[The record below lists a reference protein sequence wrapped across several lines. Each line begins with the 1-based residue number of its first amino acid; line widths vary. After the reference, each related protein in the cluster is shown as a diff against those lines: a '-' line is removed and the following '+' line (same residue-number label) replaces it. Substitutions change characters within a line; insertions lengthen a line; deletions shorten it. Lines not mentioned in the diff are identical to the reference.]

1 MRLFAGRVS
10 PISQE
15 VVKVLLAAG
24 DIEAEHPTE
33 VVLDVES
40 VLKNYLTMEKD
51 VNEKARELLDRTG
64 RGTEQYSR
72 VREQIADSKGIKV
85 GDETLDYLL
94 DQVVEMFGH
103 SRNVDEIYAQDV
115 ELRRKMAPIFKKHMG
130 EDDKLDAEVRAQI
143 RHVKEGTRDWDI
155 EYSRQAEI
163 IKRKRGLQ

>member
-1 MRLFAGRVS
+1 MRLFAGRVG
-10 PISQE
+10 PIAQE
-15 VVKVLLAAG
+15 VVKVLLASG

-51 VNEKARELLDRTG
+51 VNEKTRELLDKTS
-64 RGTEQYSR
+64 RGQENYSR

-94 DQVVEMFGH
+94 DQVVEIFGH
-103 SRNVDEIYAQDV
+103 SKNVDEIYAQDV

-130 EDDKLDAEVRAQI
+130 EDDKLDAEVRAQLK
-143 RHVKEGTRDWDI
+143 HVKEGTRDWEI
-155 EYSRQAEI
+155 EYARMVEI

>member
-1 MRLFAGRVS
+1 MRLFAGRVG
-10 PISQE
+10 PIAQE

-40 VLKNYLTMEKD
+40 VLKNYLEMEKE
-51 VNEKARELLDRTG
+51 VGEKTRELLDRTS
-64 RGTEQYSR
+64 RGPEQYNR

-115 ELRRKMAPIFKKHMG
+115 ELRRKMAPIFKKYMG
-130 EDDKLDAEVRAQI
+130 EDEKLDAEVRAQLK
-143 RHVKEGTRDWDI
+143 HVKEGTRDWDV
-155 EYSRQAEI
+155 EYGRMVEI

>member
-10 PISQE
+10 PIAQE
-15 VVKVLLAAG
+15 VVRILVAGG

-33 VVLDVES
+33 VVLDVEA
-40 VLKNYLTMEKD
+40 VLRNYLQMEKD
-51 VNEKARELLDRTG
+51 VNEKTRELLDRTG
-64 RGTEQYSR
+64 RGGDSYSR

-103 SRNVDEIYAQDV
+103 SNNVDEIYAQDV

-130 EDDKLDAEVRAQI
+130 EDDKLDGEIRAQLKHI
-143 RHVKEGTRDWDI
+143 KEGSRDWDI
-155 EYSRQAEI
+155 EYSRMAEI
-163 IKRKRGLQ
+163 IKRKRGLA

>member
-15 VVKVLLAAG
+15 VVKVLISSG

-33 VVLDVES
+33 VVLDVEA
-40 VLKNYLTMEKD
+40 VLKNYLQMEKD
-51 VNEKARELLDRTG
+51 VNDQTRELLERTNRSG
-64 RGTEQYSR
+64 EQYNR

-85 GDETLDYLL
+85 GEETLDYLL

-115 ELRRKMAPIFKKHMG
+115 ELRRKMAPIFKKFMG
-130 EDDKLDAEVRAQI
+130 EDEKLDAEVRANLK
-143 RHVKEGTRDWDI
+143 HVKEGTSAWDI
-155 EYSRQAEI
+155 EYGRMVEI
-163 IKRKRGLQ
+163 VKRKRGLS

>member
-1 MRLFAGRVS
+1 M
-10 PISQE
+10 
-15 VVKVLLAAG
+15 
-24 DIEAEHPTE
+24 
-33 VVLDVES
+33 
-40 VLKNYLTMEKD
+40 
-51 VNEKARELLDRTG
+51 
-64 RGTEQYSR
+64 
-72 VREQIADSKGIKV
+72 REQIADSKGIKV

-115 ELRRKMAPIFKKHMG
+115 ELRRKMGPIFKKHMG

>member
-10 PISQE
+10 PIAQE
-15 VVKVLLAAG
+15 IVKVLVSGG

-33 VVLDVES
+33 VVLDVEA
-40 VLKNYLTMEKD
+40 VLRNYLQMEKD
-51 VNEKARELLDRTG
+51 VNEKTRELLERTN
-64 RGTEQYSR
+64 RGNDQYSR

-103 SRNVDEIYAQDV
+103 SKNVDEIYAQDV

-130 EDDKLDAEVRAQI
+130 EDDKLDAEVRAQLK
-143 RHVKEGTRDWDI
+143 HVKEGSREWDV
-155 EYSRQAEI
+155 EYSRMVEI
-163 IKRKRGLQ
+163 IKRKRGLA

>member
-15 VVKVLLAAG
+15 VVKALVSSG

-33 VVLDVES
+33 VVLDVEA
-40 VLKNYLTMEKD
+40 VLKNYLQMEKD
-51 VNEKARELLDRTG
+51 VNEQTRELLEKTN
-64 RGTEQYSR
+64 RGGEQYSR
-72 VREQIADSKGIKV
+72 VRDQIADSKGIKV
-85 GDETLDYLL
+85 GEETLDYLL

-130 EDDKLDAEVRAQI
+130 EDEKLDSEVRANL
-143 RHVKEGTRDWDI
+143 RHVKEGTRDWDV
-155 EYSRQAEI
+155 EYGRMVEI
-163 IKRKRGLQ
+163 VKRKRGLG

>member
-1 MRLFAGRVS
+1 MRLFAGRVG
-10 PISQE
+10 PIAQE

-40 VLKNYLTMEKD
+40 VLKNYLEMEKE
-51 VNEKARELLDRTG
+51 VGEKTRELLDRTS
-64 RGTEQYSR
+64 RGPEQYNR
-72 VREQIADSKGIKV
+72 VREQLADSKGIKV

-115 ELRRKMAPIFKKHMG
+115 ELRRKMAPIFKKYMG
-130 EDDKLDAEVRAQI
+130 EDDKLDAEVRAQLK
-143 RHVKEGTRDWDI
+143 HVKEGTRDWDV
-155 EYSRQAEI
+155 EYGRMVEI

>member
-15 VVKVLLAAG
+15 VVKALVSSG

-33 VVLDVES
+33 VVLDVEA
-40 VLKNYLTMEKD
+40 VLKNYLQMEKD
-51 VNEKARELLDRTG
+51 VNDQTRELLEKTNRTG
-64 RGTEQYSR
+64 ESYNR
-72 VREQIADSKGIKV
+72 VRDQIADSKGIKV

-130 EDDKLDAEVRAQI
+130 EDDKLDAEVRAQL
-143 RHVKEGTRDWDI
+143 RHVKEGSREWDI
-155 EYSRQAEI
+155 EYGRMVEI
-163 IKRKRGLQ
+163 VKRKRGLS

>member
-1 MRLFAGRVS
+1 MRLFAGRAL
-10 PISQE
+10 PIAQE
-15 VVKVLLAAG
+15 IVKVLLAAG

-51 VNEKARELLDRTG
+51 VNEKTRELLDRTG
-64 RGTEQYSR
+64 RGTEQYNR

-103 SRNVDEIYAQDV
+103 SKNVDEIYAQDV

-130 EDDKLDAEVRAQI
+130 EDDKLDAEVRANLKHI
-143 RHVKEGTRDWDI
+143 KEGTRDWDI
-155 EYSRQAEI
+155 EYSRMAEI
-163 IKRKRGLQ
+163 VRRKRGLQ